1 MVVADNARAE
11 YAFID
16 SFFGRPDDFY
26 HPVTTE
32 KVNVTFA
39 QKLSRE
45 RPPLESVSSHLTTI
59 QDDESVSVTSESQA
73 ASQHGAAA
81 RPDRSAKTRRQL
93 TEHVWKQIFEPSLEY
108 AKVGLRIR
116 LVESSG
122 QADPATCRTSLRL
135 S

>member
-1 MVVADNARAE
+1 MADNARAE
-11 YAFID
+11 YAFIS

-59 QDDESVSVTSESQA
+59 QDDDSVSATSEGQPLSQYGG
-73 ASQHGAAA
+73 GAAH
-81 RPDRSAKTRRQL
+81 RDRSAKTRKQA

-108 AKVGLRIR
+108 AKV
-116 LVESSG
+116 S
-122 QADPATCRTSLRL
+122 
-135 S
+135 